1 MKKTENVPKA
11 MKDKYDEV
19 ISITDSFSQ
28 NHLNEEYATQIRY
41 AVAALCRKRPS
52 PLERGKAATWACG
65 VTHALGM
72 VNFLFDQSQTPH
84 IKAQKLYAEFGV
96 AESTGQ
102 GKSKV
107 IRELLKMRQFGA
119 EWTLPSGK
127 TIDSM
132 MSTIFVSR

>member
-1 MKKTENVPKA
+1 MKQTENVPKV
-11 MKDKYDEV
+11 MKDKYDEIV
-19 ISITDSFSQ
+19 SITDSFSQ
-28 NHLNEEYATQIRY
+28 NHLNEEYATKIRY

-65 VTHALGM
+65 TTHAVGM

-84 IKAQKLYAEFGV
+84 IKAQKLYEEFGV

-107 IRELLKMRQFGA
+107 IRDLLKMRQFGA

>member
-11 MKDKYDEV
+11 MKAKYDEV

-28 NHLNEEYATQIRY
+28 KYLNEEYATEIRY

-65 VTHALGM
+65 TTHAVGM

-84 IKAQKLYAEFGV
+84 IKALKLYEEFGV

-107 IRELLKMRQFGA
+107 IREL
-119 EWTLPSGK
+119 
-127 TIDSM
+127 
-132 MSTIFVSR
+132 